1 MNLQAE
7 VVFKPIL
14 ACQEL
19 CVVKLLP
26 DILDMSVAKLLPN
39 VPDWSGE
46 FFASRDKLLA
56 LWFDLGFCMLETC
69 LRYNRILGAG

>member
-1 MNLQAE
+1 MQAE
-7 VVFKPIL
+7 VVFEPIL

-26 DILDMSVAKLLPN
+26 EVLDMSVAMLLPN

-46 FFASRDKLLA
+46 CFASRDKLSA
-56 LWFDLGFCMLETC
+56 LWFNLGFFMLETC
-69 LRYNRILGAG
+69 LRYNRILGAGW